1 MTTAGNSSESD
12 SVPLAST
19 DVGEAVLLP
28 RDDERRPVVS
38 IVMPTLNEEDGITE
52 CITRIKNALAELSVT
67 GEIIVSDSSTD
78 RTAAIATELGA
89 FVVSPDEP
97 GYGYAYRYAFEYVRG
112 EFVVIGDADTTYD
125 FAELPD
131 LFEIIAEG
139 EADVVM
145 GSRLTGDILPGS
157 MPPLHR
163 YIGNPLLTKFL
174 NVFYGADVS
183 DAHSGFRVFH
193 REVLDILSLR
203 TSGMEFASEMV
214 MAAGANDLRIAE
226 VPITYHERTGEA
238 TLSSFRDGWRHVKF
252 MLINAPG
259 FLFSVPA
266 LILFLAGVAA
276 IAVSLLG
283 SSVGGITFGAH
294 TAIAGSFLAI
304 VGYGAGGLA
313 VFTSIAAEPVRPQ
326 RDLITSLLKRHFRL
340 EYGIAAGLLLVALG
354 SGYLLTLV
362 GGWVASGYADRPL
375 IASDMLAFTT
385 VVVGAQTV
393 FDSFF
398 LGMLHEQHEHTERDT
413 FVIRDE
419 DEYTEHEKYNT

>member
-1 MTTAGNSSESD
+1 MTAVSESNSGESD
-12 SVPLAST
+12 RPLASG
-19 DVGEAVLLP
+19 VGEAMLLP

-38 IVMPTLNEEDGITE
+38 VVMPTLNEEDGIRE
-52 CITRIKNALAELSVT
+52 CIGRIKDALAELGVT

-78 RTAAIATELGA
+78 RTAAIASELGA

-112 EFVVIGDADTTYD
+112 EFIVIGDADTTYD
-125 FAELPD
+125 FTELPD
-131 LFEIIAEG
+131 LFEIVAEG

-145 GSRLTGDILPGS
+145 GSRLEGEILPGS
-157 MPPLHR
+157 MPALHK

-174 NVFYGADVS
+174 NVFYGAGVS

-193 REVLDILSLR
+193 REVLDTLSLR

-214 MAAGANDLRIAE
+214 MAAGANDLQIAE

-252 MLINAPG
+252 MLLNAPG

-266 LILFLAGVAA
+266 LMLFFAGIAA
-276 IAVSLLG
+276 IFASLLG
-283 SSVGGITFGAH
+283 GSVGGITFGAH
-294 TAIAGSFLAI
+294 TAIAGSLLAI

-313 VFTSIAAEPVRPQ
+313 VFSSIAAEPVRPQ
-326 RDLITSLLKRHFRL
+326 HDPITGLLKRRFRL
-340 EYGIAAGLLLVALG
+340 EYGVTAGLLLVALG
-354 SGYLLTLV
+354 SGYTLTLV
-362 GGWVASGYADRPL
+362 GEWVASGYADRPL
-375 IASDMLAFTT
+375 VASDMLAFTA
-385 VVVGAQTV
+385 VVIGAQTV

-398 LGMLHEQHEHTERDT
+398 LGMLHED
-413 FVIRDE
+413 D
-419 DEYTEHEKYNT
+419 EHEERRVLSIRGEDTDHEEHGT